1 MLNPT
6 LRHFITEREAIRMRR
21 ASGQPRPWTDDP
33 ILSAY
38 RFCNIHRR
46 DDRVSRWLL
55 KHYYPH
61 TAKGL
66 DAWFPA
72 LVARF
77 INWPPTLKLL
87 LESGVGL
94 AAGETWKPELFESV
108 ISQLKLAGE
117 KVYTGAYMIYPGS
130 KDGGSAMAK
139 KEQFLA
145 RQVFAGALANGHKIR
160 HAMWQLSIEKTV
172 HELTQSYGIQT
183 FMAGQVAADLTY
195 LYDAL
200 DLALDKR
207 TYAPMGPGSIRG
219 LNRLHNFKLT
229 QTWQPHEFVEA
240 LMTVHRNIEVDL
252 KILDLTLHDVQ
263 NIMCEFDKYERVR
276 QNEGRPRSGYKPE
289 TAY

>member
-1 MLNPT
+1 VNST
-6 LRHFITEREAIRMRR
+6 LKHFITEREAIRVRK
-21 ASGQPRPWTDDP
+21 ASGQPAPWTTDP
-33 ILSAY
+33 ILQQY
-38 RFCNIHRR
+38 RFCNVHRR
-46 DDRVSRWLL
+46 DDRVSQWLL

-61 TAKGL
+61 TAKGV

-94 AAGETWKPELFESV
+94 AAGEVWNPHAFEAV
-108 ISQLKLAGE
+108 IARLKSAGE

-130 KDGGSAMAK
+130 RDGDTAVAN

-145 RQVFAGALANGHKIR
+145 RQVFAGARANTSKIR
-160 HAMWQLSIEKTV
+160 HAIWQLSIEKTV
-172 HELTQSYGIQT
+172 HELTQSYGIST

-219 LNRLHNFKLT
+219 LNRIHGFKLT
-229 QTWQPHEFVEA
+229 HTWQPHEFVEA
-240 LMTVHRNIEVDL
+240 LMDIHRDIEREL
-252 KILDLTLHDVQ
+252 GIMDLTLHDVQ
-263 NIMCEFDKYERVR
+263 NIAACEYDKYLRVL
-276 QNEGRPRSGYKPE
+276 NGEGKPRANYRPE
-289 TAY
+289 TAF